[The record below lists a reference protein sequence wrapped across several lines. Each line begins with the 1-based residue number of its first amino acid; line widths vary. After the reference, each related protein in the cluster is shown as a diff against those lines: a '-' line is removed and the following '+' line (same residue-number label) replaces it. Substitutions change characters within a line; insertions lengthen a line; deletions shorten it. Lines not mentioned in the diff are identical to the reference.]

1 MVQVLT
7 KTFVSSRQS
16 TFMQVVPTPGCRPD
30 TRCRFAAHLTNLLP
44 RFARSIPAAGNPQQE
59 FADERID
66 RRPTL
71 GRIPPRSGQD
81 LFVNAESDISH
92 VTHVMC
98 KCVNR
103 QGDLTEMA
111 GGDKPR
117 WATPLKILGVG
128 FRCTWP
134 FAPRTS
140 AFSSWIAPRSLRACR
155 RALSPL
161 RASVVRSG

>member
-1 MVQVLT
+1 
-7 KTFVSSRQS
+7 
-16 TFMQVVPTPGCRPD
+16 MQVVPTPGCRPD

-117 WATPLKILGVG
+117 WGREG
-128 FRCTWP
+128 
-134 FAPRTS
+134 TS
-140 AFSSWIAPRSLRACR
+140 MTAR
-155 RALSPL
+155 RQSCEFCPAAITETKE
-161 RASVVRSG
+161 RVT